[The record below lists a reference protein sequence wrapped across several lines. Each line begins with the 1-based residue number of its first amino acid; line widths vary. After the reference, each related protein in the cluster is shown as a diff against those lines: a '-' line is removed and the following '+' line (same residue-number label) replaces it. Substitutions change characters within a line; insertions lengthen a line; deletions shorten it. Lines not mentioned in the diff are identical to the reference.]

1 MGRILDTKNGAL
13 GLLIFFAAACST
25 KEAHDHR
32 IAVIGPAPPS
42 IETRAQQLETGPG
55 GSGLSAAA
63 MVADP
68 ELEARVLVL
77 SGDGTEPALDA
88 VKSVLGYVGT
98 PYTVWVAR
106 DRPGQ
111 FTSGLLAEGRRAK
124 YQAVILTS
132 GNLAYFDGRDWA
144 SALSDAEWDTLHAFV
159 AAFGIRQVTWYTY
172 PTSDY
177 GFGPPRETTTEGA
190 PMRATL
196 TDEGRAVFSNVNAAN
211 PVVIENAWMYLSKP
225 LPGATPL
232 LVDDQGHSLAQV
244 WRTSDGREN
253 LAMTF
258 DSSLWVKHTYALGY
272 DVLNWATRGLLLGER
287 RAWVGVQIDDFYLST
302 DLYGGGTYRM
312 SAADLRG
319 SAAWQDERRRE
330 PLTRKLMLDYV
341 FNGVGSTKGYYDTD
355 DLTPESVRLRSKFKW
370 INHTYTHLDLNEATR
385 EQTRRELV
393 SNHTRAA
400 LLGLSTYV
408 PTNLVTGRVSGLRNR
423 DAMRAAYENGVRYVV
438 TDTSRPGEDN
448 PSPNTGIPNWEE
460 PRIFMVPR
468 RPTNLFY
475 NVSTPKEWLDEYN
488 GMYRSYWGRDL
499 TYEELLDVESEFLA
513 RYMLRWEMNPWMFHQ
528 ANKRLYDGK
537 RSLLSDLLD
546 ATFAKYG
553 AITNLPIESPRMDV
567 LARKMQARERYD
579 ASGVL
584 GIIRPG
590 QSITLMVENDATVP
604 VTGLSIV
611 GADFYA
617 GQHIAQVPLVA
628 GESKTFPLR

>member
-1 MGRILDTKNGAL
+1 MGRILDKKNGAL
-13 GLLIFFAAACST
+13 GLLIFVTAACST

-32 IAVIGPAPPS
+32 IPVIGPAPPT

-55 GSGLSAAA
+55 GTGLSPLAT
-63 MVADP
+63 VADP
-68 ELEARVLVL
+68 ELEARVLVM

-88 VKSVLGYVGT
+88 VKSVLGYIGI

-111 FTSGLLAEGRRAK
+111 FTSNHLFEGRRSR

-132 GNLAYFDGRDWA
+132 GNLSYFDGSDWV
-144 SALSDAEWDTLHAFV
+144 SALSDAEWDTLHAFE

-177 GFGPPRETTTEGA
+177 GFGPPTDTTTQGA
-190 PMRATL
+190 PMQARL
-196 TDEGRAVFSNVNAAN
+196 TDAGRAVFSHVTAGN
-211 PVVIENAWMYLSKP
+211 PVTIENAWMYLSEP

-232 LVDDQGHSLAQV
+232 LVDDEGHSLIQV
-244 WRTSDGREN
+244 WRTTDGREN

-272 DVLNWATRGLLLGER
+272 DVLNWVTRGLFLGER
-287 RAWVGVQIDDFYLST
+287 RTWVGVQIDDFYLST
-302 DLYGGGTYRM
+302 SLYPSGEYRM
-312 SAADLRG
+312 DAADLRG

-341 FNGVGSTKGYYDTD
+341 FNGVGSTKGFFDND
-355 DLTPESVRLRSKFKW
+355 DLTAESVRLRSKFKW
-370 INHTYTHLDLNEATR
+370 ISHTYTHLDLNEATR

-393 SNHTRAA
+393 ANHSRAA

-408 PTNLVTGRVSGLRNR
+408 PTSLVTGRVSGLRNR
-423 DAMRAAYENGVRYVV
+423 AAMRAAYENGVRYVV
-438 TDTSRPGEDN
+438 SDTSRPGEDN

-460 PRIFMVPR
+460 PGIFMVPR

-475 NVSTPKEWLDEYN
+475 NVSTPQEWLAEYN
-488 GMYRSYWGRDL
+488 DMYRSYWGRDL
-499 TYEELLDVESEFLA
+499 TYAELLDVESEFLA

-528 ANKRLYDGK
+528 ANLRLYDGK
-537 RSLLSDLLD
+537 HSLLSDLLD

-553 AITNLPIESPRMDV
+553 AITNVPIESPRMDV

-584 GIIRPG
+584 GVIRPG
-590 QSITLMVENDATVP
+590 QSITISVQKAATVP
-604 VTGLSIV
+604 VTGLSTE
-611 GADFYA
+611 GSESYA
-617 GQHIAQVPLVA
+617 GQDIAQVPLLD
-628 GESKTFPLR
+628 GQSKTFPLQ